1 MKKFIPLLLTFLS
14 LQVFANNVP
23 YKIRLVEQNS
33 KTPIADA
40 YVRVLD
46 LTDGKRIV
54 AVSNDS
60 GFIALQLKVD
70 NKYRV
75 DISKQTAEEG
85 VKYITYSYFLS
96 GVEILRPTF
105 SEVSLEKVKVNSQVR
120 LSNIYFATGSVDLN
134 GMDKV
139 ALSNTLIALKNS
151 PSLTVEIGVHAA
163 CNEPES
169 ISAKRMETIK
179 EYFAN
184 KGELAER
191 VVIKNYG
198 KGKQIGGCDCNSPMI
213 YPDDV
218 YSMNRVAEFKVLNF

>member
-1 MKKFIPLLLTFLS
+1 MKKFIPLLLTLLS
-14 LQVFANNVP
+14 LQVFADTVP

-33 KTPIADA
+33 KSPISDA

-46 LTDGKRIV
+46 LTDGKTIV

-75 DISKQTAEEG
+75 DISKQTSEEG
-85 VKYITYSYFLS
+85 IKYITYSYFLS

-105 SEVSLEKVKVNSQVR
+105 TQVSLEKVKVNSQVR
-120 LSNIYFATGSVDLN
+120 LSNIYFAAGSTELN

-151 PSLTVEIGVHAA
+151 PSLTVEIGIHAA
-163 CNEPES
+163 CNEPEDIAS
-169 ISAKRMETIK
+169 KRIEIIK

-191 VVIKNYG
+191 VVLKNYG
-198 KGKQIGGCDCNSPMI
+198 KGRQIGGCDCNSPMV
-213 YPDDV
+213 YPEDV